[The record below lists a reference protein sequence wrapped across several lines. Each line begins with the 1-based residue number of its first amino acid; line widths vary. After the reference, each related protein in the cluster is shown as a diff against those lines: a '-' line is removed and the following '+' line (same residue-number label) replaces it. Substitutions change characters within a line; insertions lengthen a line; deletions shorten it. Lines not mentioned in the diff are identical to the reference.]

1 MTGASESCLASI
13 VLGFVPVFEPR
24 YSAPILV
31 ECYGLYGIVVA
42 YVEVFVLALFLS
54 SLVDFL
60 WGLLV
65 RFSEKIPLLG
75 VLVERVHNARRR
87 VEGLV
92 ERYGLWGLTVF
103 VAAPLPVTGMYTGAV
118 VAMLLGV
125 DKKSTL
131 LALLIGGMASVAVTV
146 LAYVAMIRMV

>member
-1 MTGASESCLASI
+1 MTGTSTSCLASI

-31 ECYGLYGIVVA
+31 ECYGFYGIVVA

-54 SLVDFL
+54 FLVKFL

-65 RFSEKIPLLG
+65 RFSEEIPLLS
-75 VLVERVHNARRR
+75 VLVDRVHNSRRR
-87 VEGLV
+87 VERLV
-92 ERYGLWGLTVF
+92 ERYGLWGLMVF
-103 VAAPLPVTGMYTGAV
+103 VAVPLPVTGMYTGAA

-125 DKKSTL
+125 DQKSTL
-131 LALLIGGMASVAVTV
+131 LALLIGGIASVTLTI
-146 LAYVAMIRMV
+146 LAYFAVVSIA